1 MADQVWLV
9 ATAVPGVIVAPDDL
23 RHLSLG
29 GVHGGDTARRSDA
42 RDTRTLATLALE
54 AFGGSERGLTMP
66 LFVCLAAIWA
76 TAVLVIVLI
85 RLTI

>member
-1 MADQVWLV
+1 MTYDIFLSVASMAAILLGV
-9 ATAVPGVIVAPDDL
+9 AMLA
-23 RHLSLG
+23 
-29 GVHGGDTARRSDA
+29 
-42 RDTRTLATLALE
+42 TLATLALE
-54 AFGGSERGLTMP
+54 AFGGSELGLTMP

>member
-1 MADQVWLV
+1 MTYDIFLSVASMAAILLGV
-9 ATAVPGVIVAPDDL
+9 AMLA
-23 RHLSLG
+23 
-29 GVHGGDTARRSDA
+29 
-42 RDTRTLATLALE
+42 TLATLALE
-54 AFGGSERGLTMP
+54 TFGGSERGLTMP